1 MIQPRFETI
10 LFSELQV
17 LSLTGSFTPCAQ
29 RKGRPPDCLAH
40 DQLCSRTVALDKA
53 GKVDGEGRSKWNS
66 WKDAAVVQAGVTE
79 AISCLGCFISPCS
92 IRKRE
97 AGNICISNRRQ
108 FDTGD

>member
-40 DQLCSRTVALDKA
+40 DQLCIIEQWLWIRQEKWMERVEASGTA
-53 GKVDGEGRSKWNS
+53 GKMQQWS
-66 WKDAAVVQAGVTE
+66 
-79 AISCLGCFISPCS
+79 
-92 IRKRE
+92 
-97 AGNICISNRRQ
+97 RR
-108 FDTGD
+108 G